1 MEAEHLLR
9 KLKFTEYEIKCYL
22 CLASLKTAG
31 VGEMAKHSGVP
42 RNKVYEVVQNLE
54 SKGFLME
61 LSTKP
66 KKFKILSLEKLKE
79 TVNEEREKLN
89 LLEKETEKIIEQL
102 SILSPKKTKDLV
114 WIINGQKNIMQKIAF
129 ETMESK
135 KEILA
140 CTRSSI
146 DYGTSFRNTKSAI
159 ERGIKVKFL
168 GSFNEKNR
176 KIVKRWVDSGAEY
189 RIYDEKKFGPQGI
202 RFGTFD
208 NKSCRL
214 TIGKP
219 DVQKPED
226 YITIWSESPSMVNLL
241 KRQFYF
247 MWEQCKPPKI

>member
-1 MEAEHLLR
+1 MRAEDLLR
-9 KLKFTEYEIKCYL
+9 QLKFTEYEIKCYL
-22 CLASLKTAG
+22 SLANLKEAG
-31 VGEMAKHSGVP
+31 VGEIAKYSGVP

-54 SKGFLME
+54 RSGFLME

-79 TVNEEREKLN
+79 IIREEKEKFVV
-89 LLEKETEKIIEQL
+89 LEKETEKIIEQL
-102 SILSPKKTKDLV
+102 NKASVKKSKDLV
-114 WIINGQKNIMQKIAF
+114 WIINGQRNIMQKIAF
-129 ETMESK
+129 ETADSK

-146 DYGTSFRNTKSAI
+146 DYWTSFRNTKQAI
-159 ERGIKVKFL
+159 SGGVRVKFI
-168 GSFNEKNR
+168 GSFNEKNN
-176 KIVKRWVDSGAEY
+176 KIVKRWLSAGAEY

-208 NKSCRL
+208 DKSCRL

-226 YITIWSESPSMVNLL
+226 YITIWSESPSFVNLL